1 MRPLLRSFPPFVLV
15 LLAGCSGSTGQP
27 DVSFPAVFRSAG
39 TTEFVVD
46 DVTVTLD
53 EATVAFGPA
62 YFCASAS
69 GSATL
74 CEAALGE
81 IRRVTAIDA
90 LAEGPTPL
98 GTYEGF
104 AGDVRSASY
113 DYGIHWFLP
122 QQEASSAPEAPGGHS
137 AHVRG
142 MASRAGTSVRFE
154 ANIDVAPLFRG
165 QRAVPTTKV
174 EGTVTEATS
183 RIEVRFDVASWLLA
197 VDFGAAM
204 DAGVDPFVIGPSM
217 RDHDAVVIRMVSTH
231 PPSFVFV
238 EGDVAT
244 TP

>member
-1 MRPLLRSFPPFVLV
+1 MRCLLRSLLPFVPV
-15 LLAGCSGSTGQP
+15 LAGCGPDTGQP
-27 DVSFPAVFRSAG
+27 EVSFPAVFVSPA
-39 TTEFVVD
+39 TNEFVVD

-53 EATVAFGPA
+53 EARVAFGPA

-81 IRRVTAIDA
+81 IRRITAVDA
-90 LAEGPTPL
+90 LGASETPL
-98 GTYEGF
+98 GTYAGF

-113 DYGIHWFLP
+113 DFGIHWFLP
-122 QQEASSAPEAPGGHS
+122 EQEATASPEAPGGHS
-137 AHVRG
+137 ARVRG
-142 MASRAGTSVRFE
+142 VASRAGTSVRFE
-154 ANIDVAPLFRG
+154 ADIDVAPLFQG
-165 QRAVPTTKV
+165 QRAVPTTAV

-183 RIEVRFDVASWLLA
+183 RIEVRFDVASWFSA
-197 VDFGAAM
+197 VDFAAAI
-204 DAGVDPFVIGPSM
+204 DAGLDPFVIGPGA

-238 EGDVAT
+238 EGQAPP